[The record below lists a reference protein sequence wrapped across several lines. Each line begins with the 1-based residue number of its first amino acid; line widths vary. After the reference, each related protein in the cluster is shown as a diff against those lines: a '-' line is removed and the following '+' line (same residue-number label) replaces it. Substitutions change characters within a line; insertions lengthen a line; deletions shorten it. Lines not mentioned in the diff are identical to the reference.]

1 MMDSTKS
8 GSSNSPEVQDTKQTL
23 DKGQSIGNRLGLSIM
38 LEENGPAPFL
48 RTALVFGFG
57 IIIAFVIWAQFA
69 KIDEVAVTSGKVV
82 PSGAVQ
88 ILQHIDGGTINEI
101 DVSEGEI
108 VKKGQVLVRLDPTD
122 LKAEIKKASTQLVI
136 LRMKIA
142 RLEAFTNNTDLEF
155 AEVDNRFQPFL
166 KEQKALLEA
175 QRLDLKNQ
183 RTILISQIEQRKSEK
198 SFLTKQQSILSK
210 QIAPLEEQL
219 SIRKRLLKNSTLSRF
234 DYLESEREYLK
245 EQGRLEE
252 ISLKTVSVD
261 QAITEARG
269 RLSEVVDRSIRDAL
283 DEMASTNA
291 EAAEMEENLSKL
303 RSKLYRLDI
312 YSPVEGVVQ
321 GLDVKS
327 IGNVIAPG
335 STILTVV
342 PIGQELILEVHIRPE
357 DIGHLEL
364 DQPATVKFAT
374 YNYSRYGSVKGKLI
388 HISATTFED
397 EQGNPFYKG
406 KIKLSKSYV
415 GDNPERNLILPGMT
429 ATADIQSGEK
439 TVMEY
444 LLKPIHTTIG
454 QSFRER

>member
-1 MMDSTKS
+1 MTDSTKA
-8 GSSNSPEVQDTKQTL
+8 GSSSPQDAQDSTQKL
-23 DKGQSIGNRLGLSIM
+23 DKGQAIGNRLGLSIM
-38 LEENGPAPFL
+38 LEESGPAPFL
-48 RTALVFGFG
+48 RTALIFGFG
-57 IIIAFVIWAQFA
+57 IIVAFVIWAQFA
-69 KIDEVAVTSGKVV
+69 KIDEVAVTSGEVV

-88 ILQHIDGGTINEI
+88 ILQHIDGGTISEI

-108 VKKGQVLVRLDPTD
+108 VKKGQILVRLDPTD

-136 LRMKIA
+136 LKMKIA
-142 RLEAFTNNTDLEF
+142 RLEAFTNNTDMSF
-155 AEVDNRFQPFL
+155 AEVDSRFLPFL
-166 KEQKALLEA
+166 NEQKALLEA

-198 SFLTKQQSILSK
+198 SFLTKQQAILSK

-219 SIRKRLLKNSTLSRF
+219 SIRKRLLQNSTLSRF

-261 QAITEARG
+261 QAIAEARG

-291 EAAEMEENLSKL
+291 EAAEMEETLNKL
-303 RSKLYRLDI
+303 RSKLHRQDI

-415 GDNPERNLILPGMT
+415 GENPQRNLILPGMT

-444 LLKPIHTTIG
+444 LLKPIHTTLG

>member
-69 KIDEVAVTSGKVV
+69 KIDEVAVTSGEVV